1 MGRHRQHAV
10 VGGGQVMLL
19 PQRLE
24 GSVDACMLGV
34 FLLSD
39 ALDWMIADTITTT
52 TNIFIENEP
61 NFVATCFLPFH
72 IYVYI
77 VLLLRLAMSLKTSKI
92 FPFWNCLWG
101 GSVLFFLTKTSL
113 YAVILH
119 E

>member
-52 TNIFIENEP
+52 TNIFIENERILLLH
-61 NFVATCFLPFH
+61 ASCLFH
-72 IYVYI
+72 IYVNI
-77 VLLLRLAMSLKTSKI
+77 VLLLRLGMSLKTSKI

>member
-39 ALDWMIADTITTT
+39 ALDWMIADTTT
-52 TNIFIENEP
+52 TNIFIENERILLP
-61 NFVATCFLPFH
+61 TCFLPFH
-72 IYVYI
+72 IYVNI
-77 VLLLRLAMSLKTSKI
+77 VLLLRLGMSLKTSKK
-92 FPFWNCLWG
+92 FSLLE
-101 GSVLFFLTKTSL
+101 LFVRWVCTLL
-113 YAVILH
+113 PH
-119 E
+119 QD

>member
-10 VGGGQVMLL
+10 VGGGQVMQL

-52 TNIFIENEP
+52 TNIFIENER
-61 NFVATCFLPFH
+61 
-72 IYVYI
+72 I
-77 VLLLRLAMSLKTSKI
+77 LLLHASCLFI
-92 FPFWNCLWG
+92 FM
-101 GSVLFFLTKTSL
+101 
-113 YAVILH
+113 
-119 E
+119 